1 MKKIKHFFTA
11 IAVMFTMG
19 VNAQTWTGN
28 EVEAGTFYLYNV
40 GAQKFLNNG
49 DPLQDWGTNAYL
61 QAGFGIDIA
70 LAEVSTGV
78 YTIDT
83 NISNGGNQHYLGS
96 STWTDADATNW
107 TFRAVEGETYTY
119 QIIFDGQYLMANEGL
134 NDVEMVGDP
143 GSRVTSTYWKLVSE
157 KDFKAAMQAKTYS
170 ATNPMDVSIFIKG
183 RSFARND
190 LRNDLWVTTHD
201 GGNWVWMGSANG
213 NSGQPKYLGN
223 EAWNNTFDVHQAITG
238 LPDGTY
244 EVQCS
249 GFGTNGTT
257 FVYGNTTKGQL
268 QTDNST
274 SYGDNKEAKWKAIH
288 EDNAFAGQSSGT
300 FTLSGGNLTVGV
312 KRETNNSG
320 DWAIWDEFRL
330 YYYGLDLSEFAATLA
345 AAVAAAEA
353 VEGTVPTAVYTTL
366 AAVVAEQNQT
376 YTTAADYQ
384 AAANA
389 IEEATNAAKAFQA
402 NYGRYTSIKTA
413 ALAIA
418 PNIDTTSADAE
429 VEAATTDDAID
440 AAVATLRAAFLV
452 ELPNVTIP
460 TGSCIDV
467 TGVMLDNAS
476 VRHNTDYWTIAN
488 LTGDWGNAGVCNY
501 EECEFYNRS
510 FKFYQTLA
518 MNVGT
523 WEFGVTG
530 FHRAG
535 NHNTYFYA
543 GEDQILIPGVE
554 SSEVNSMAQA
564 KDYFDAGNGKLSLKF
579 IIETAQNVEI
589 GINNQDTETDKWTI
603 FRDFTL
609 KYYGPVDYSVYQDQ
623 WNDAVTQAIAAK
635 VAYTNVTGQEL
646 TDLNAALANEPTET
660 SLKADYVAKIQA
672 LQEAILAF
680 QAAAP
685 NYDLYAAE
693 KAIAQA
699 ISETITTPDPTSAD
713 DALVQFRALKV
724 AEYNYVLTAYPYSAT
739 SKIGEFSTWDRTGT
753 VNGVEKNEFEA
764 LTSQHWSGNAMTYYE
779 QPADGWNQ
787 NAWTANYT
795 KTCTLP
801 AGDYI
806 IKVAARAASGHN
818 TVAKITCS
826 AATMDGPI
834 PNFGDTGKGITI
846 EGVASFDEGEFCNG
860 GAGRGWVWN
869 YLPFSLDAETE
880 VTMTVVAQATSN
892 HQWFSVCDGE
902 LLSTSNIATAV
913 AYNDA
918 SANTITNVD
927 VANVTISRNVKEG
940 YNTVVL
946 PFDLTAAQV
955 VEAFGTGSEVYAFSE
970 NSTNPDDV
978 TVNFDKVTAGTISAN
993 VPVLVKATV
1002 ASTEQVFKGVE
1013 IVAAEEAKV
1022 EGNFFD
1028 FVGLYEPLN
1037 PIPAGN
1043 YFISDGALYKSAGAT
1058 SINAFRAYLKDKAMA
1073 EGVSI
1078 KMYIDDI
1085 ETSIDSLNVDLNAN
1099 GPVYNLAGQRLQKVQ
1114 KGVNIVN
1121 GKKILF

>member
-1 MKKIKHFFTA
+1 MKKIKHFLTA
-11 IAVMFTMG
+11 MAVMFTMG

-28 EVEAGTFYLYNV
+28 EVAAGTFYLYNV
-40 GAQKFLNNG
+40 GAQKFINNG
-49 DPLQDWGTNAYL
+49 DPLQNWGTNAYL
-61 QAGFGIDIA
+61 QAGFGLDIA

-78 YTIDT
+78 YTMDT
-83 NISNGGNQHYLGS
+83 NVSNGGNQHYLGS
-96 STWTDADATNW
+96 NTWTDADATNW

-134 NDVEMVGDP
+134 DDVEMVGDP

-157 KDFKAAMQAKTYS
+157 NDFKAAMQAKTYS
-170 ATNPMDVSIFIKG
+170 TTNPMDVSVFIKG
-183 RSFARND
+183 RSFGRND
-190 LRNDLWVTTHD
+190 KRNNLWVTTHD
-201 GGNWVWMGSANG
+201 GGNWVWMGQANG
-213 NSGQPKYLGN
+213 SSGHPKYFGN
-223 EAWNNTFDVHQAITG
+223 EAWNNTFDVHQDITG

-257 FVYGNTTKGQL
+257 YVYGNTTMGQL
-268 QTDNST
+268 QTDNAT
-274 SYGDNKEAKWKAIH
+274 SYGDSKEAKWEAIH
-288 EDNAFAGQSSGT
+288 EDNAFAGQSSGK

-312 KRETNNSG
+312 KRDTNNGG

-345 AAVAAAEA
+345 AAVTAAEA
-353 VEGTVPTAVYTTL
+353 VEGTVPAAVYTTL
-366 AAVVAEQNQT
+366 AAVVAEQNKT
-376 YTTAADYQ
+376 YTSAADYQ

-402 NYGRYTSIKTA
+402 NYGRYTSIKAA

-418 PNIDTTSADAE
+418 PNTATTAADAE
-429 VEAATTDDAID
+429 VEAATTDAAID

-460 TGSCIDV
+460 TGGCIDV

-488 LTGDWGNAGVCNY
+488 LTGDWGSAGVCNY
-501 EECEFYNRS
+501 DECEFYNRN

-535 NHNTYFYA
+535 NHSTYFYA
-543 GEDQILIPGVE
+543 GEDKILIPGVE
-554 SSEVNSMAQA
+554 SSEVNSMAGA
-564 KDYFDAGNGKLSLKF
+564 RDYFDAGNGKLSLKF

-609 KYYGPVDYSVYQDQ
+609 KYYGPVDYTVYQDE
-623 WNDAVTQAIAAK
+623 WRDAVTQATAAK
-635 VAYTNVTGQEL
+635 NTYANVTGQEL
-646 TDLNAALANEPTET
+646 TNLNAALANEPTET

-672 LQEAILAF
+672 LQEAIVAF
-680 QAAAP
+680 VAAAP

-699 ISETITTPDPTSAD
+699 ISETITTPEPTSAD
-713 DALVQFRALKV
+713 DAMVQFRALKV
-724 AEYNYVLTAYPYSAT
+724 AEYNYVLTAYPYTAT
-739 SKIGEFSTWDRTGT
+739 SKIGDFNTWDRTGT
-753 VNGVEKNEFEA
+753 VNGAEKNEFEA

-918 SANTITNVD
+918 SANVITDVD

-940 YNTVVL
+940 FNTVVL

-955 VEAFGTGSEVYAFSE
+955 AEAFGTGTEVYAFSE

-978 TVNFDKVTAGTISAN
+978 TVNFNKVIAGTISAN

-1002 ASTEQVFKGVE
+1002 ASTEQVFKGVS

-1037 PIPAGN
+1037 PIPAGD
-1043 YFISDGALYKSAGAT
+1043 YFIADGALYKSAGAT
-1058 SINAFRAYLKDKAMA
+1058 SINAFRAYLKNKAA
-1073 EGVSI
+1073 EEVSI
-1078 KMYIDDI
+1078 KVFIGDFETAIDAI
-1085 ETSIDSLNVDLNAN
+1085 NASTES
-1099 GPVYNLAGQRLQKVQ
+1099 GIIYNLAGQRLQKVQ
-1114 KGVNIVN
+1114 KGINIVN
-1121 GKKILF
+1121 GKKVLY